1 MKLFSNKKTIIGIIN
16 ATDNVSVKALN
27 IISTIRV
34 NTENLKLGSKNFNIL
49 FIIFIWKNSI

>member
-1 MKLFSNKKTIIGIIN
+1 KLFSNKKTIIGIIN

-49 FIIFIWKNSI
+49 FIIFI

>member
-27 IISTIRV
+27 IISTTRV